1 MNIRRWVL
9 LVIAAILVGLFELSF
24 VSFLPEPWRGFRPIL
39 DVVVLCVIL
48 GRPRVAMVFGAV
60 AGATLDL
67 FPVEGTFAASI
78 RLLLIAAALSL
89 LAETVLTNRS
99 VYATGVLIITARTI
113 EYLWLLVAASVAH
126 LVSSTA
132 ASIPPIS
139 AVFTTL
145 VWDVVVMSIVF
156 IAIAQFTRR
165 FLVSA
170 ANDNRRYG

>member
-1 MNIRRWVL
+1 MNIRRWL
-9 LVIAAILVGLFELSF
+9 LLIVSALLVGLFELSF

-67 FPVEGTFAASI
+67 FPVDGTFAASI

-89 LAETVLTNRS
+89 MAETVLTNRS
-99 VYATGVLIITARTI
+99 VYATGVLIITARAL
-113 EYLWLLVAASVAH
+113 EYVWLLVASSASR
-126 LVSSTA
+126 LISTSA
-132 ASIPPIS
+132 PAIPSIG
-139 AVFTTL
+139 AVVPTL
-145 VWDVVVMSIVF
+145 VWDVLVMSIVF

-165 FLVSA
+165 FLISA
-170 ANDNRRYG
+170 AHDHRRYG